1 MPLPHDAQG
10 LFIVP
15 YILSP
20 YTVSSKIMTT
30 PDLIYD
36 HISGNLEQE
45 TEQDS
50 EKSREPLAEDI
61 YETIYSYE
69 DPSEYVIV
77 SRPIPFGEDNL
88 VSCDPLITAGRDKT
102 HNCSK
107 KARAPST
114 REDAA
119 VALKGVVNDGFVTAG
134 GAVWLSVKAAIRAV
148 SDRIQPSTSVRVI
161 KSYDWA
167 SNNSDCGQ
175 VRLVLPG
182 PIIVLG
188 DPICLGIPNEGEC
201 MRPEILGASRVSENG
216 VIVPSTLKVSAPP
229 TTPPPIGH
237 SQISTPQRILSSFLI
252 RTVTLAGMIWV
263 KGTKENTVRV
273 GKLIK
278 ATGQHIVG
286 IERKYQVTE
295 MISDSFEWMLRPFR
309 TRYLQ
314 GSGDEVAIELTR

>member
-1 MPLPHDAQG
+1 
-10 LFIVP
+10 
-15 YILSP
+15 
-20 YTVSSKIMTT
+20 MTT
-30 PDLIYD
+30 PAFIYD

-50 EKSREPLAEDI
+50 EKSREPLAEDV

-88 VSCDPLITAGRDKT
+88 VSCDPLITAGGDTT

-107 KARAPST
+107 KARDPST
-114 REDAA
+114 HEDAA
-119 VALKGVVNDGFVTAG
+119 VALKCKGVVNDGFVTAG
-134 GAVWLSVKAAIRAV
+134 GAAWLSVKAAIWAV
-148 SDRIQPSTSVRVI
+148 SDRIQPSTAVRAI
-161 KSYDWA
+161 KSYNWA
-167 SNNSDCGQ
+167 SNTSHCGQ

-201 MRPEILGASRVSENG
+201 MRPEILGTSRVSENG
-216 VIVPSTLKVSAPP
+216 VIVPSTLIVTAPP
-229 TTPPPIGH
+229 TTRPPIGH

-278 ATGQHIVG
+278 ATGKHIVG

-295 MISDSFEWMLRPFR
+295 MISESFEWILRPFR